1 MKFLKKFTLFILF
14 LSLILLFSSTIL
26 YAQTD
31 EQVVLSSTAESPVTN
46 LNENEKDLFL
56 FDNSVTVDQSVLGN
70 VFIMANDVT
79 ISGKVL
85 GNVFVFAKNVNI
97 TSTGY
102 INSSLFVCAE
112 NVTVNGVIFDMYSS
126 SSKLS
131 ISSNARILRDL
142 TSCGNSLNFGG
153 SVSRNATLTFNN
165 IDVDS
170 ASAQIGGNL
179 TYNSNSENIP
189 AEIVSGKLSFNKLFE
204 DQSIVNNA
212 MYNFKYYLVDLLKV
226 IIVSLI
232 VILIIVFAT
241 PKFAEKGQK
250 IVENKMAVSIG
261 YGALT
266 LIAIPVACFLLFCT
280 ILGIIPALSIL
291 LAYLFIIMEMSIALV
306 ALPLAKVICKKINKN
321 SKGMNILISTILVII
336 LWLLEKIPVLGSIIS
351 LFISILALGILTYS
365 IFHSKIETKTK
376 KVVSQASS
384 VATELSENVEKS
396 KRSKKK
402 LVKINN

>member
-1 MKFLKKFTLFILF
+1 MKFLKKLTLFTLF

-31 EQVVLSSTAESPVTN
+31 EQVVLSSTDESPVTN

-204 DQSIVNNA
+204 DQSIVNSA
-212 MYNFKYYLVDLLKV
+212 MNNFKYYLVDLLKL

-266 LIAIPVACFLLFCT
+266 LITIPVACFLLFCT
-280 ILGIIPALSIL
+280 ILGIIPALSLL

-306 ALPLAKVICKKINKN
+306 ALPLAKVICQKINKN
-321 SKGMNILISTILVII
+321 FKGMNILISTILVII
-336 LWLLEKIPVLGSIIS
+336 LWLLEKIPILGSIIS

-384 VATELSENVEKS
+384 VATEVSENVEKS
-396 KRSKKK
+396 KRSKKTSK
-402 LVKINN
+402 NK

>member
-1 MKFLKKFTLFILF
+1 MKFLKKLTIFTLF

-31 EQVVLSSTAESPVTN
+31 EQVVPSSTAESPVTN

-70 VFIMANDVT
+70 VFIVANDVT

-112 NVTVNGVIFDMYSS
+112 NVTVNGVIFDMYSA

-153 SVSRNATLTFNN
+153 TVSRNATLTFNN

-170 ASAQIGGNL
+170 SNAQIGGNL

-204 DQSIVNNA
+204 DQSIVNSA

-266 LIAIPVACFLLFCT
+266 LVAIPVACFLLFCT

-306 ALPLAKVICKKINKN
+306 ALPLAKVICQKINKN

-365 IFHSKIETKTK
+365 IFHSKIETKSK
-376 KVVSQASS
+376 KVVSKASS
-384 VATELSENVEKS
+384 LAKEVSENVDKS
-396 KRSKKK
+396 KPSKKASK
-402 LVKINN
+402 DK

>member
-1 MKFLKKFTLFILF
+1 MKFFKKLTIFTLF

-112 NVTVNGVIFDMYSS
+112 NVTVNGVIFDMYSA

-204 DQSIVNNA
+204 DQSIVNSA

-266 LIAIPVACFLLFCT
+266 LVAIPVACFLLFCT

-306 ALPLAKVICKKINKN
+306 ALPLAKLICQKINKN

-365 IFHSKIETKTK
+365 IFHSKIEAKSK
-376 KVVSQASS
+376 KVVSKASS
-384 VATELSENVEKS
+384 LAKEVSENVDKS
-396 KRSKKK
+396 KPSKKASK
-402 LVKINN
+402 DK

>member
-1 MKFLKKFTLFILF
+1 MKFFKKLTLFTLF

-26 YAQTD
+26 YAQAD

-56 FDNSVTVDQSVLGN
+56 FDDSVTVDQSVLGN

-112 NVTVNGVIFDMYSS
+112 NVTVNGVIFDMYSA

-153 SVSRNATLTFNN
+153 TVSRNATLTFNN

-204 DQSIVNNA
+204 DQSIVNSA

-250 IVENKMAVSIG
+250 IVENKIAVSIG

-266 LIAIPVACFLLFCT
+266 LVAIPVACFILFCT

-306 ALPLAKVICKKINKN
+306 ALPLAKVICQKINKN

-351 LFISILALGILTYS
+351 LFISIFALGILTYS

-384 VATELSENVEKS
+384 VATEVAENVEKS
-396 KRSKKK
+396 KRSKKTSK
-402 LVKINN
+402 NK

>member
-1 MKFLKKFTLFILF
+1 MKFFKKLTLFTLF

-112 NVTVNGVIFDMYSS
+112 NVTVNGVIFDMYSA

-204 DQSIVNNA
+204 DQSILNSA

-266 LIAIPVACFLLFCT
+266 LIGIPVACFILFCT

-306 ALPLAKVICKKINKN
+306 ALPLAKVICQKINKN

-396 KRSKKK
+396 KRSKKTSK
-402 LVKINN
+402 NK

>member
-1 MKFLKKFTLFILF
+1 MKFFKKLTLFTLF

-70 VFIMANDVT
+70 VFIVANDVT

-112 NVTVNGVIFDMYSS
+112 NVTVNGVIFDMYSA

-153 SVSRNATLTFNN
+153 TVSRNATLTFNN

-204 DQSIVNNA
+204 DQSIVNSA

-266 LIAIPVACFLLFCT
+266 LVAIPVACFLLFCT

-396 KRSKKK
+396 KRSKKISK
-402 LVKINN
+402 DK

>member
-1 MKFLKKFTLFILF
+1 MKFFKKLTIFTLF

-112 NVTVNGVIFDMYSS
+112 NVTVNGVIFDMYSA

-153 SVSRNATLTFNN
+153 TVSRNATLTFNN

-204 DQSIVNNA
+204 DQSIVNSA

-266 LIAIPVACFLLFCT
+266 LVAIPVACFLLFCT

-306 ALPLAKVICKKINKN
+306 ALPLAKLICQKINKN

-365 IFHSKIETKTK
+365 IFHSKIETKSK
-376 KVVSQASS
+376 KVVSKASS
-384 VATELSENVEKS
+384 LAKEVSENVDKS
-396 KRSKKK
+396 KPSKKASK
-402 LVKINN
+402 DK

>member
-1 MKFLKKFTLFILF
+1 MKFFKKLTLFTLF

-112 NVTVNGVIFDMYSS
+112 NVTVNGVIFDMYSA

-204 DQSIVNNA
+204 DQSILNSA

-266 LIAIPVACFLLFCT
+266 LIGIPVACFILFCT

-306 ALPLAKVICKKINKN
+306 ALPLAKVICQKINKN

-365 IFHSKIETKTK
+365 IFHSKIETKSK
-376 KVVSQASS
+376 KVVSKASS
-384 VATELSENVEKS
+384 LAKEVSENVEKS
-396 KRSKKK
+396 KRSKKTSRNK
-402 LVKINN
+402 

>member
-1 MKFLKKFTLFILF
+1 MKFFKKLTLFTLF

-26 YAQTD
+26 YAQAD

-56 FDNSVTVDQSVLGN
+56 FDDSVTVDQSVLGN

-112 NVTVNGVIFDMYSS
+112 NVTVNGVIFDMYSA

-142 TSCGNSLNFGG
+142 TSCGNSLNFEGAI
-153 SVSRNATLTFNN
+153 SRNATLTFNN
-165 IDVDS
+165 IDVDTTTS
-170 ASAQIGGNL
+170 QIGGNL
-179 TYNSNSENIP
+179 TYSSSSENIP

-212 MYNFKYYLVDLLKV
+212 MYNFKNYLVDLLKV

-266 LIAIPVACFLLFCT
+266 LVAIPVSCFILFCT

-351 LFISILALGILTYS
+351 LFISIFALGILTYS

-384 VATELSENVEKS
+384 VATEVAENVEKS
-396 KRSKKK
+396 KRSKKTSK
-402 LVKINN
+402 NK

>member
-1 MKFLKKFTLFILF
+1 MKFLKKLTIFTLF

-26 YAQTD
+26 YAQAD

-112 NVTVNGVIFDMYSS
+112 NVTVNGVIFDMYSA

-142 TSCGNSLNFGG
+142 TSCGNSLNFEGAI
-153 SVSRNATLTFNN
+153 SRNATLTFNN
-165 IDVDS
+165 IDVDTTTS
-170 ASAQIGGNL
+170 QIGGNL

-212 MYNFKYYLVDLLKV
+212 MYNFKNYLVDLLKV

-250 IVENKMAVSIG
+250 IVENKIAVSIG

-306 ALPLAKVICKKINKN
+306 ALPLAKVICQKINKN

-365 IFHSKIETKTK
+365 IFHSKIEAKSK
-376 KVVSQASS
+376 KVVSKASS
-384 VATELSENVEKS
+384 LAKEVSENVDKS
-396 KRSKKK
+396 KPSKKASK
-402 LVKINN
+402 DK

>member
-1 MKFLKKFTLFILF
+1 MKFLKKLTIFTLF

-26 YAQTD
+26 YAQAD

-56 FDNSVTVDQSVLGN
+56 FDDSVTVDQSVLGN

-112 NVTVNGVIFDMYSS
+112 NVTVNGVIFDMYSA

-142 TSCGNSLNFGG
+142 TSCGNSLNFEGAI
-153 SVSRNATLTFNN
+153 SRNATLTFNN
-165 IDVDS
+165 IDVDTTTS
-170 ASAQIGGNL
+170 QIGGNL
-179 TYNSNSENIP
+179 TYSSSSENIP

-212 MYNFKYYLVDLLKV
+212 MYNFKNYLVDLLKV

-266 LIAIPVACFLLFCT
+266 LIVIPVVCFLLFCT

-306 ALPLAKVICKKINKN
+306 ALPLAKVICQKINKN

-351 LFISILALGILTYS
+351 LFISIFALGILTYS

-384 VATELSENVEKS
+384 VATEVAENVEKS
-396 KRSKKK
+396 KRSKKTSK
-402 LVKINN
+402 NK

>member
-126 SSKLS
+126 SSKLF

-165 IDVDS
+165 IDVDTTTS
-170 ASAQIGGNL
+170 QIGGNL
-179 TYNSNSENIP
+179 TYNSNSESIP

-321 SKGMNILISTILVII
+321 SKGMNLLISTILVII

-396 KRSKKK
+396 KRSKKTSK
-402 LVKINN
+402 DK

>member
-1 MKFLKKFTLFILF
+1 MKFFKKLTLFTLF
-14 LSLILLFSSTIL
+14 LSLILLFSSTML

-31 EQVVLSSTAESPVTN
+31 EQVVLSSASESPATN

-56 FDNSVTVDQSVLGN
+56 FDDSVTVDQSVLGN

-112 NVTVNGVIFDMYSS
+112 NVTVNGVIFDMYSA

-153 SVSRNATLTFNN
+153 AISRNATLTFNN

-179 TYNSNSENIP
+179 TYNSSSENIP

-204 DQSIVNNA
+204 DQSIVNSA
-212 MYNFKYYLVDLLKV
+212 MNNFKYHLVDLLKV

-250 IVENKMAVSIG
+250 IVENKIAVSIG

-266 LIAIPVACFLLFCT
+266 LVAIPVACFLLFCT

-321 SKGMNILISTILVII
+321 SKGINILISTILVII

-384 VATELSENVEKS
+384 VATEVSENVEKS
-396 KRSKKK
+396 KRSKK
-402 LVKINN
+402 N

>member
-1 MKFLKKFTLFILF
+1 MKFFKKLTIFTLF

-70 VFIMANDVT
+70 VFIVANDVT

-112 NVTVNGVIFDMYSS
+112 NVTVNGVIFDMYSA

-153 SVSRNATLTFNN
+153 TVSRNATLTFNN

-204 DQSIVNNA
+204 DQSIVNSA

-266 LIAIPVACFLLFCT
+266 LVAIPVACFLLFCT

-306 ALPLAKVICKKINKN
+306 ALPLAKVICQKINKN

-384 VATELSENVEKS
+384 VATEVSENVEKS
-396 KRSKKK
+396 KRSKKTSK
-402 LVKINN
+402 NK

>member
-1 MKFLKKFTLFILF
+1 MKFFKKLTLFTLF

-112 NVTVNGVIFDMYSS
+112 NVTVNGVIFDMYSA

-204 DQSIVNNA
+204 DQSIVNSA

-266 LIAIPVACFLLFCT
+266 LIGIPVACFILFCT

-306 ALPLAKVICKKINKN
+306 ALPLAKVICQKINKN

-365 IFHSKIETKTK
+365 IFHSKIETKSK
-376 KVVSQASS
+376 KVVSKASS
-384 VATELSENVEKS
+384 LAKEVSENVDKS
-396 KRSKKK
+396 KPSKKASK
-402 LVKINN
+402 DK

>member
-1 MKFLKKFTLFILF
+1 MKFFKKLTLFTLF

-26 YAQTD
+26 YAQAD

-56 FDNSVTVDQSVLGN
+56 FDDSVTVDQSVLGN

-112 NVTVNGVIFDMYSS
+112 NVTVNGVIFDMYSA

-142 TSCGNSLNFGG
+142 TSCGNSLNFEGAI
-153 SVSRNATLTFNN
+153 SRNATLTFNN
-165 IDVDS
+165 IDVDTTTS
-170 ASAQIGGNL
+170 QIGGNL
-179 TYNSNSENIP
+179 TYSSSSENIP

-212 MYNFKYYLVDLLKV
+212 MYNFKNYLVDLLKV

-241 PKFAEKGQK
+241 PKFAENGQK
-250 IVENKMAVSIG
+250 IVENKIAVSIG

-266 LIAIPVACFLLFCT
+266 LIAIPVACFILFCT

-321 SKGMNILISTILVII
+321 SKGINILISTILVII

-384 VATELSENVEKS
+384 VATEVSENVEKS
-396 KRSKKK
+396 KRSKKTSK
-402 LVKINN
+402 NK

>member
-126 SSKLS
+126 SSKLF

-179 TYNSNSENIP
+179 TYNSNSESIP

-321 SKGMNILISTILVII
+321 SKGMNLLISTILVII

-396 KRSKKK
+396 KRSKKTSK
-402 LVKINN
+402 DK

>member
-1 MKFLKKFTLFILF
+1 MKFFKKLTIFTLF

-70 VFIMANDVT
+70 VFIVANDVT

-112 NVTVNGVIFDMYSS
+112 NVTVNGVIFDMYSA

-204 DQSIVNNA
+204 DQSIVNSA

-266 LIAIPVACFLLFCT
+266 LVAIPVACFLLFCT

-306 ALPLAKVICKKINKN
+306 ALPLAKVICQKINKN

-396 KRSKKK
+396 KRSKKISK
-402 LVKINN
+402 DK

>member
-1 MKFLKKFTLFILF
+1 MKFLKKLTIFTLF

-26 YAQTD
+26 YAQAD

-112 NVTVNGVIFDMYSS
+112 NVTVNGVIFDMYSA

-204 DQSIVNNA
+204 DQSIVNSA
-212 MYNFKYYLVDLLKV
+212 MNNFKYYLVDLLKV

-266 LIAIPVACFLLFCT
+266 LIVIPVVCFLLFCT

-396 KRSKKK
+396 KRSKKISK
-402 LVKINN
+402 DK

>member
-14 LSLILLFSSTIL
+14 LSLISLFSSTIL

-31 EQVVLSSTAESPVTN
+31 EQVILSSTAESPVTN

-266 LIAIPVACFLLFCT
+266 LIVIPVVCFLLFCT

-321 SKGMNILISTILVII
+321 SKGMNILISTISVII

-351 LFISILALGILTYS
+351 LFISIFALGILTYS

-396 KRSKKK
+396 KRSKKTSK
-402 LVKINN
+402 NK

>member
-1 MKFLKKFTLFILF
+1 MKFLKKLTIFTLF

-70 VFIMANDVT
+70 VFIVANDVT

-112 NVTVNGVIFDMYSS
+112 NVTVNGVIFDMYSA

-153 SVSRNATLTFNN
+153 TVSRNATLTFNN

-170 ASAQIGGNL
+170 SNAQIGGNL

-204 DQSIVNNA
+204 DQSIVNSA

-266 LIAIPVACFLLFCT
+266 LVAIPVACFLLFCT

-306 ALPLAKVICKKINKN
+306 ALPLAKVICQKINKN

-365 IFHSKIETKTK
+365 IFHSKIETKSK
-376 KVVSQASS
+376 KVVSKASS
-384 VATELSENVEKS
+384 LAKEVSENVDKS
-396 KRSKKK
+396 KPSKKASK
-402 LVKINN
+402 DK

>member
-1 MKFLKKFTLFILF
+1 MKFFKKLTLFTLF

-26 YAQTD
+26 YAQAD

-56 FDNSVTVDQSVLGN
+56 FDDSVTVDQSVLGN

-112 NVTVNGVIFDMYSS
+112 NVTVNGVIFDMYSA

-142 TSCGNSLNFGG
+142 TSCGNSLNFEGAI
-153 SVSRNATLTFNN
+153 SRNATLTFNN
-165 IDVDS
+165 IDVDTTTS
-170 ASAQIGGNL
+170 QIGGNL
-179 TYNSNSENIP
+179 TYSSSSENIP

-212 MYNFKYYLVDLLKV
+212 MYNFKNYLVDLLKV

-241 PKFAEKGQK
+241 PKFAENGQK
-250 IVENKMAVSIG
+250 IVENKIAVSIG

-266 LIAIPVACFLLFCT
+266 LVAIPVACFILFCT

-306 ALPLAKVICKKINKN
+306 ALPLAKVICQKINKN

-351 LFISILALGILTYS
+351 LFISIFALGILTYS

-384 VATELSENVEKS
+384 VATEVAENVEKS
-396 KRSKKK
+396 KRSKKTSK
-402 LVKINN
+402 NK

>member
-1 MKFLKKFTLFILF
+1 MKFFKKLTIFTLF

-70 VFIMANDVT
+70 VFIVANDVT

-112 NVTVNGVIFDMYSS
+112 NVTVNGVIFDMYSA

-204 DQSIVNNA
+204 DQSIVNSA

-266 LIAIPVACFLLFCT
+266 LVAIPVACFLLFCT

-306 ALPLAKVICKKINKN
+306 ALPLAKVICQKINKN

-365 IFHSKIETKTK
+365 IFHSKIEAKSK
-376 KVVSQASS
+376 KVVSKASS
-384 VATELSENVEKS
+384 LAKEVSENVDKS
-396 KRSKKK
+396 KTSKKASK
-402 LVKINN
+402 DK

>member
-1 MKFLKKFTLFILF
+1 MKFFKKLTLFTLF

-112 NVTVNGVIFDMYSS
+112 NVTVNGVIFDMYSA

-204 DQSIVNNA
+204 DQSIVNSA

-266 LIAIPVACFLLFCT
+266 LVAIPVACFLLFCT

-365 IFHSKIETKTK
+365 IFHSKIETKSK
-376 KVVSQASS
+376 KVVSKASS
-384 VATELSENVEKS
+384 LAKEVSENVDKS
-396 KRSKKK
+396 KPSKKASK
-402 LVKINN
+402 DK

>member
-1 MKFLKKFTLFILF
+1 MKFFKKLTIFTLF

-70 VFIMANDVT
+70 VFIVANDVT

-112 NVTVNGVIFDMYSS
+112 NVTVNGVIFDMYSA

-153 SVSRNATLTFNN
+153 TVSRNATLTFNN

-170 ASAQIGGNL
+170 SNAQIGGNL

-250 IVENKMAVSIG
+250 IVENKIAVSIG

-266 LIAIPVACFLLFCT
+266 LIGIPVACFILFCT

-291 LAYLFIIMEMSIALV
+291 LAYLFIIMEVSIALV
-306 ALPLAKVICKKINKN
+306 ALPLAKVICQKINKN

-365 IFHSKIETKTK
+365 IFHSKIETKSK
-376 KVVSQASS
+376 KVVSKASS
-384 VATELSENVEKS
+384 LATEVSENVEKS
-396 KRSKKK
+396 KRSKKTSK
-402 LVKINN
+402 NK